1 VLLLTGYRIYLIHLP
16 LGGWRIVG
24 QWGDMAIK
32 IVEQDIKDT
41 CPQLSG
47 SQFYSEIIWNI
58 GAQLLE
64 GKLELVMQQSII
76 VVDFSS

>member
-1 VLLLTGYRIYLIHLP
+1 
-16 LGGWRIVG
+16 
-24 QWGDMAIK
+24 MAIK